1 MAFKMK
7 YSKGGF
13 PYKSPLKD
21 NHTRWARFKN
31 KAGKFADK
39 AEGWVEK
46 ASYIP
51 VIGRVASAVDAAKDS
66 YDAYSAKKAGDT
78 DRYKKEL
85 ADVAGNVAGVA
96 LGSGGKVLSTIG
108 KKGLKAGLGQ
118 FTKEGA
124 KNIVK
129 KKGIINPTKKALT
142 SKKTINDDSDEWKL
156 PEKTRNLH
164 QGTEK
169 SRFYS

>member
-13 PYKSPLKD
+13 PYQSPLKD

-31 KAGKFADK
+31 KAGEFADK

-46 ASYIP
+46 AAYLP
-51 VIGRVASAVDAAKDS
+51 VVGRVASAVDAAKDS

-78 DRYKKEL
+78 DRYKKEMI
-85 ADVAGNVAGVA
+85 DVGANIAGVA

-118 FTKEGA
+118 FAKEGA

-129 KKGIINPTKKALT
+129 KKGIINPTKKALV
-142 SKKTINDDSDEWKL
+142 SKDDKDDKNDKDDKTKRGL
-156 PEKTRNLH
+156 Y
-164 QGTEK
+164 QGTKK
-169 SRFYS
+169 SRLYS